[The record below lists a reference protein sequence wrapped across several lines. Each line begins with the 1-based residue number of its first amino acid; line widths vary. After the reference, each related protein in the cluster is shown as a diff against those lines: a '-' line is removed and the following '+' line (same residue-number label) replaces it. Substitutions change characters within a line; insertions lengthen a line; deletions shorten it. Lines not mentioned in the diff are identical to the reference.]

1 MSLPHS
7 LLNCCCSILLL
18 YSIPLCCLLCCA
30 ATPTTTYLFPL
41 YNSILSF
48 CLYPL
53 CLMEL
58 LLQEVAIYMSIKD
71 ISLSV
76 VQLWSIYLKMYL
88 LSHSFKLHCA
98 YIFLAFCFHICQC
111 WWQWLPAFYLLPLIV
126 LVGPFWKC
134 SVNVPLTLRSLHP
147 FCGLLT
153 LMYLFTVFTIALSFR
168 VPNTFRESLLCVFVY
183 IYSCY
188 STLLNYYYSTCYWTT
203 TTLLTT
209 ASYSSYY

>member
-1 MSLPHS
+1 MP
-7 LLNCCCSILLL
+7 CSIFSEWLTFKLA
-18 YSIPLCCLLCCA
+18 CLIWTYPYVWLIRGHIN
-30 ATPTTTYLFPL
+30 TYLFPL
-41 YNSILSF
+41 YSSILSF
-48 CLYPL
+48 CLYPF

-111 WWQWLPAFYLLPLIV
+111 WWQWLPAFCLLPLIV
-126 LVGPFWKC
+126 LVGSFWKC
-134 SVNVPLTLRSLHP
+134 IVTVPLTLRSLHP

-153 LMYLFTVFTIALSFR
+153 LL
-168 VPNTFRESLLCVFVY
+168 
-183 IYSCY
+183 
-188 STLLNYYYSTCYWTT
+188 YWTT
-203 TTLLTT
+203 TTLLAT
-209 ASYSSYY
+209 ASYSYYY

>member
-1 MSLPHS
+1 MP
-7 LLNCCCSILLL
+7 CSIFSEWLTFKLACL
-18 YSIPLCCLLCCA
+18 IWTYSYVWLIRGHIN
-30 ATPTTTYLFPL
+30 TYLFPL
-41 YNSILSF
+41 YSSILSF
-48 CLYPL
+48 CLYPF

-111 WWQWLPAFYLLPLIV
+111 WWQWLLAFSLLPLIV
-126 LVGPFWKC
+126 LVGSFWKC
-134 SVNVPLTLRSLHP
+134 IVTVPLTLRSLHP

-153 LMYLFTVFTIALSFR
+153 LL
-168 VPNTFRESLLCVFVY
+168 
-183 IYSCY
+183 
-188 STLLNYYYSTCYWTT
+188 YWTT
-203 TTLLTT
+203 TTLLATELLLLYLLLLATPTT
-209 ASYSSYY
+209 TSWLLLYSLP

>member
-48 CLYPL
+48 CLYPF

-111 WWQWLPAFYLLPLIV
+111 WWQWLPSFCLLPLIV
-126 LVGPFWKC
+126 LVGSFWKC
-134 SVNVPLTLRSLHP
+134 IVTVPLTLRSLHP

-168 VPNTFRESLLCVFVY
+168 VPNTFRESLLY
-183 IYSCY
+183 IYIAA
-188 STLLNYYYSTCYWTT
+188 TLLYWTT
-203 TTLLTT
+203 TTLLAT
-209 ASYSSYY
+209 ASSTTISWLLLYSLP